1 MQILLFFEAMFY
13 SPESVVFY
21 IKRQENFFT
30 IYYMGIQGVTGNYRE
45 LQGVTRGFRG
55 FQRVIRGYRG

>member
-1 MQILLFFEAMFY
+1 MQILPFFEVMFY

-30 IYYMGIQGVTGNYRE
+30 IYYMGIQGVT
-45 LQGVTRGFRG
+45 RGFRG
-55 FQRVIRGYRG
+55 FQGVSAGYKGLQEVTRG